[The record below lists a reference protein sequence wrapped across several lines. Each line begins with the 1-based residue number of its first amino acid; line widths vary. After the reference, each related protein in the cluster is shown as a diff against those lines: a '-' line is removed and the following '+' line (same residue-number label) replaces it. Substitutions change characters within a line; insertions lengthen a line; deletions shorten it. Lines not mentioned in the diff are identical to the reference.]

1 MKVSELMTEDVKTC
15 YQHDSLN
22 RAAQLMWENDCGA
35 VAVVD
40 SELKVIGMLTDRD
53 ICMAAYTQGVALGG
67 ASVGSAMSCDVHV
80 CTPSDNITSAVEAMR
95 EHQIRRLPVVD
106 KAEKLVGI
114 LSMSDIAREADRLRA
129 SKSKKRPFKD
139 SEIIETLSAISS
151 RHANG
156 NGTSHAV

>member
-1 MKVSELMTEDVKTC
+1 MKVSELMTEEVKIC

-35 VAVVD
+35 VPVVD

-53 ICMAAYTQGVALGG
+53 ICMAAYTQGVALVG
-67 ASVGSAMSCDVHV
+67 ASVGSAMSGDVRV
-80 CTPSDNITSAVEAMR
+80 CAASDNITSAAELMA

-106 KAEKLVGI
+106 KDQKLVGI

-129 SKSKKRPFKD
+129 SKSKKRPLKD
-139 SEIIETLSAISS
+139 SDLIETLGAICMRST
-151 RHANG
+151 
-156 NGTSHAV
+156 NGTASHAA